1 MEFEQG
7 FLDKDTFEGNTD
19 LASSAGD
26 DFRGGGGGGGRE
38 ASETS
43 ESVNDVDNLETGGDG
58 DGRGGGTEAD
68 AAEDNVADPLA
79 DEAGDDAATKAILR
93 GGGGGGGGSRG
104 SRGSR
109 GHSFSHSSGRGG
121 SRGGHGGGGGGGS
134 AAAHSAAQHSQ
145 LGRAEAELRARE
157 DPFNKMIRPGLA
169 CSGHGFR
176 NLGRCQ
182 CAALYGGQH
191 CETVRP
197 MSGVDLEGYGGWVA
211 FNQEHLEDL
220 HDVVIHGPVG
230 GAENSGSADRIDVVK
245 DISPVV
251 KQQLAAVLPSGD
263 VLVERFYNTCAVVG
277 SSAAI
282 MRTARGYQINNHDMV
297 IRFNGAPTA
306 GYEKYVGSK
315 TDLRILSADHVGF
328 RDSADETVV
337 QHLRSHQAM
346 IQLIR
351 FNERFPGQAP
361 VTFDPDF
368 TGYVVKQAGFT
379 PSSGFFGIMHATQV
393 CRHVRLYGFRGPS
406 GNYTRYHYYDDKRAT
421 PRQEERMGVEFEV
434 IKHMVTA
441 GLLKF
446 AEPCVTECETED
458 EGCDAC
464 LQDSEGQG
472 LLELKVRE
480 RWTPVMQRA
489 NHQREAQWS
498 EFSKWIGQM
507 NKYYQWD
514 DYNGL
519 TKRAQKVVPFC
530 ARGNC

>member
-1 MEFEQG
+1 MDDLEFEPG
-7 FLDKDTFEGNTD
+7 FLDKDTFEGNT
-19 LASSAGD
+19 AS
-26 DFRGGGGGGGRE
+26 GGGVAGVGDEGG
-38 ASETS
+38 TS
-43 ESVNDVDNLETGGDG
+43 LTNAVDRLESV
-58 DGRGGGTEAD
+58 
-68 AAEDNVADPLA
+68 AAEGADPDMEMLSEDNTADPLM
-79 DEAGDDAATKAILR
+79 DDAGDDAVTKAILR
-93 GGGGGGGGSRG
+93 GGADTSRGGGGS
-104 SRGSR
+104 SRG
-109 GHSFSHSSGRGG
+109 GRGG
-121 SRGGHGGGGGGGS
+121 RGGHSSSHASSRGGHSGHSGS
-134 AAAHSAAQHSQ
+134 GAQHAAALAASQ
-145 LGRAEAELRARE
+145 RQEAERRDHE
-157 DPFNKMIRPGLA
+157 EHFGKIVRPGLA

-182 CAALYGGQH
+182 CSSLYGGQH
-191 CETVRP
+191 CESVRQL
-197 MSGVDLEGYGGWVA
+197 SGVELEGYGGWVA
-211 FNQEHLEDL
+211 FNQEHLEEL
-220 HDVVIHGPVG
+220 SDVVIRGPVG
-230 GAENSGSADRIDVVK
+230 AAEDGGRGSADRIDVAR

-282 MRTARGYQINNHDMV
+282 MRSAKGYQINNHDMV
-297 IRFNGAPTA
+297 MRFNGAPTA

-315 TDLRILSADHVGF
+315 TDLRILSAENVGF
-328 RDSADETVV
+328 RDSAEETVV

-361 VTFDPDF
+361 VSFDPDF
-368 TGYVVKQAGFT
+368 TSYVVKQAGFT
-379 PSSGFFGIMHATQV
+379 PSSGFFGIMHALQV
-393 CRHVRLYGFRGPS
+393 CRHVKLYGFRGPS
-406 GNYTRYHYYDDKRAT
+406 GNYTRYHYYDDKRPT

-434 IKHMVTA
+434 IKRMAQA
-441 GLLKF
+441 GLVKF

-464 LQDSEGQG
+464 LVDAEGQG

-498 EFSKWIGQM
+498 EFSKWGAQM
-507 NKYYQWD
+507 AKYYTWD

-530 ARGNC
+530 ARGTC